1 MAEKN
6 NAVCDVC
13 GKGYYVC
20 LSCSDAMKLHPFKSF
35 TDTAEHFKVFQVVKG
50 YLTGVYT
57 KDEAK
62 EKFKNIDL
70 QDIETFRPHIKKI
83 IKDVLGCETIVEAVE
98 KVDAVKPVVEA
109 AETEV
114 TAVETVEEN
123 IIEDTVVEDV
133 VEVEKPEKSYDKF
146 KTNYSRKKNYK

>member
-6 NAVCDVC
+6 NAVCDIC

-20 LSCSDAMKLHPFKSF
+20 LSCSDAMKLHPYKSF

-50 YLTGVYT
+50 FLTGVYT

-70 QDIETFRPHIKKI
+70 KDIDSFKPHIKKI
-83 IKDVLGCETIVEAVE
+83 IKDIFKEEKTVE
-98 KVDAVKPVVEA
+98 KVESVKDEVVK
-109 AETEV
+109 TEIK
-114 TAVETVEEN
+114 EDMTVEE
-123 IIEDTVVEDV
+123 IINPVV
-133 VEVEKPEKSYDKF
+133 
-146 KTNYSRKKNYK
+146 SRKKNYKAETE